1 MAFSRPKLA
10 RFCDLQVNIHMLKLV
25 LSKLYAGIAQRY
37 RSHCLSLLVLAAFFL
52 AGGELDLQFYTVF
65 ASGSLY

>member
-1 MAFSRPKLA
+1 
-10 RFCDLQVNIHMLKLV
+10 MLNLI

-52 AGGELDLQFYTVF
+52 AGGELDLQFY
-65 ASGSLY
+65 LYLHQAACIDRAAFLLPDKLA